1 MQYAE
6 AVQAL
11 EALYA
16 RLPRITCQRQCQEAC
31 GPVLMSRL
39 EWLRVRRHAPGKGTL
54 TPALTCPMLRQGR
67 CAVYGVRPLIC
78 RLYGL
83 IDDPRMRCPFG
94 CVPERWVTQAEAQAL
109 LEEAQEIST
118 RLFPGQVPLDDE
130 EDTGG

>member
-16 RLPRITCQRQCQEAC
+16 RLPRIVCQRQCQEAC

-39 EWLRVRRHAPGKGTL
+39 EWIRVLRSPAGRRTL
-54 TPALTCPMLRQGR
+54 RGADALTCPMLRHGG
-67 CAVYGVRPLIC
+67 CAVYAVRPLIC

-83 IDDPRMRCPFG
+83 VEDPRMRCPFG
-94 CVPERWVTQAEAQAL
+94 CLPERWVTMDEAQAL
-109 LEEAQEIST
+109 LEEAQTISAQ
-118 RLFPGQVPLDDE
+118 LFPGSRAPH
-130 EDTGG
+130 